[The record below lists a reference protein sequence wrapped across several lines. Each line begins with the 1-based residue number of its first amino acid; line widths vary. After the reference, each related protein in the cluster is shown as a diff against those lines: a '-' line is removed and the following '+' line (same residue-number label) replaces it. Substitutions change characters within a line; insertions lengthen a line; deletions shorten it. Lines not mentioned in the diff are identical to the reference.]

1 MAPRSLFGGKG
12 PVLGKAVHMLLNQ
25 VPENSTIGN
34 CLREDLFWHT
44 LLYFH
49 GRNDAFDFTT
59 SNRTNAMKIIKF
71 KTNMNCEGCVAGVA
85 PFLDGSENISSWQ
98 VDTENPD
105 KVLSVAG
112 EQIEPG
118 QIKVLVQKAGFEAE
132 VIRVQGIGG
141 VDL

>member
-1 MAPRSLFGGKG
+1 MVPHSLFGGKG

-25 VPENSTIGN
+25 VPESHASGSY
-34 CLREDLFWHT
+34 LREDLFWHT
-44 LLYFH
+44 LLYFP
-49 GRNDAFDFTT
+49 GWNDAFDSTT

-71 KTNMNCEGCVAGVA
+71 KTNMNSEGRVAGVA

-98 VDTENPD
+98 VDTEHPD

-118 QIKVLVQKAGFEAE
+118 QIKELVKKAGFEAE